1 MALQHQVD
9 ELGLQLRLQEQQLQ
23 VQIDQI
29 DHPVGI
35 SLYQA
40 VDFNFF
46 VQVQVRFLSSVLV
59 ASNIVDLF

>member
-23 VQIDQI
+23 QIDHI

-35 SLYQA
+35 SFYQA
-40 VDFNFF
+40 IDVNFF
-46 VQVQVRFLSSVLV
+46 VQVQVRFLSAVLV